1 MRARFLY
8 LRSLCIRMAF
18 RLRVATRLPSRSLVG
33 SGLLR
38 LAKHVLRKVTAL
50 LSPKGTIWRLPPL
63 PKD

>member
-1 MRARFLY
+1 MDASPYLYTHAR
-8 LRSLCIRMAF
+8 
-18 RLRVATRLPSRSLVG
+18 TLVG

-50 LSPKGTIWRLPPL
+50 PPL